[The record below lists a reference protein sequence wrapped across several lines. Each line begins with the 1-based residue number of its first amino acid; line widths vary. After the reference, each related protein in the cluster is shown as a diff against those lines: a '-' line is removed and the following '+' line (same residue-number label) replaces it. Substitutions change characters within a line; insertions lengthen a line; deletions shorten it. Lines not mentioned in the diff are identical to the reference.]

1 MFPSLPHIFRKHQLN
16 ADVRTLLQLRKAM
29 DKGLVHTLGDLY
41 LVLKALITNDPKE
54 FGPYTAAFYEYFL
67 AVDIKKGESLESALL
82 RSETF
87 QEWKSK
93 QLEAIEERPLPEV
106 SELIDR
112 FLDEIHLS
120 SFDIQKII
128 DGQSILD
135 QDDPNQVDTADA
147 NTDPGQPSQLNQ
159 LADYRDVS
167 LEELIRR
174 MEAVARQQRG
184 KHNGGNHWIGSG
196 GTSPYGNNG
205 AAAGGIRVGGGG
217 GGKMARKVVNDRR
230 FYPADTKA
238 ILKDDNMDAALAI
251 LKGIE
256 DESAELL
263 LDIPTTITEGLKQG
277 GIFLPHEKEKINNK
291 VQVILMIDNG
301 GYSMSP
307 YIKTVQKL
315 FSKMKTRFAHELKTY
330 YYHNSIYKGAYSDV
344 RRTQFVPIEKIAS
357 KDKNYSVFIIG
368 DADMAPYELGR
379 ASIETWQVLSK
390 KYKRM
395 AWLNPMRESYW
406 HTSSTVPVL
415 KRIIP
420 MYPLTPEGIEKAVA
434 EMNRKRK
441 YSRK

>member
-1 MFPSLPHIFRKHQLN
+1 
-16 ADVRTLLQLRKAM
+16 
-29 DKGLVHTLGDLY
+29 
-41 LVLKALITNDPKE
+41 
-54 FGPYTAAFYEYFL
+54 
-67 AVDIKKGESLESALL
+67 
-82 RSETF
+82 
-87 QEWKSK
+87 
-93 QLEAIEERPLPEV
+93 
-106 SELIDR
+106 
-112 FLDEIHLS
+112 
-120 SFDIQKII
+120 
-128 DGQSILD
+128 
-135 QDDPNQVDTADA
+135 
-147 NTDPGQPSQLNQ
+147 
-159 LADYRDVS
+159 
-167 LEELIRR
+167 
-174 MEAVARQQRG
+174 
-184 KHNGGNHWIGSG
+184 
-196 GTSPYGNNG
+196 
-205 AAAGGIRVGGGG
+205 
-217 GGKMARKVVNDRR
+217 MARKGVNDRR
-230 FYPADTKA
+230 VYPADTKA
-238 ILKDDNMDAALAI
+238 ILKDDNMDAALAV

-256 DESAELL
+256 DESAEVI

-307 YIKTVQKL
+307 YIKVVQKL

-330 YYHNSIYKGAYSDV
+330 YYHNSIYNGAYSDV

-379 ASIETWQVLSK
+379 TSIESWQVLTK
-390 KYKRM
+390 KYKRV